1 MGNDNDTQE
10 KRKEE
15 EEKKKKEEEEQR
27 RMREKK
33 RKIKE
38 DEMKKASEN
47 GMKKKK
53 EEKEISY
60 KENNRKESKQLQPK
74 EVKKLDKKNESNQ
87 INNNNQKVF
96 NDNKNIKNMD
106 NNIQNINNN
115 INFRIERNN
124 AINVKHN
131 EKNEDINITQKYVN
145 ICLAN
150 KDNDNIKNEKN
161 ENKLSAIIFDNKNKT
176 RNKINEIEKEDK
188 EDNIDTNYYLKR
200 KNNIMFKSVYDSL
213 PKMTNNN
220 FMINNDKKNENEKE
234 FDNKMNF
241 QIKEDENSSKF
252 KINNNCINQIKN
264 NEQINA
270 NANEIIKEV
279 ERKINEIKI
288 VDNNI
293 FKEVENVR
301 SKENEN
307 NNNQNFNKK
316 IEENKININ
325 NNLNDNN
332 NHNHNIN
339 KIININ
345 EVINKPF
352 IDNNNSNYNTNN
364 LNRNDNLL
372 AFNEF
377 FRINFNLKTND
388 IYNLMIRTENEN
400 LENNEILENNKNIIN
415 NENQDDISNS
425 PNNFSVL
432 QNINIFNSIL
442 IILNNVSFV
451 IDYFSSNIDNIIQNY
466 KLNNDYCLTRIAY
479 YMNKYLWKTDGYLN
493 ISENH
498 IIEIYQNYIAHFCE
512 FNNINNS
519 IPQNYCYDPRNSGK
533 IYNSIYGMINSE
545 LSRVNGPK
553 MNTNYNMYDT
563 KLLRYLNNIN
573 KTCNSILSE
582 NFIGIYK
589 YQTYCDYCMQ
599 RVKSYG
605 FQYKYE
611 YDYQAFYEITFNLSD
626 INYYYKNSFQPT
638 QRNTGFNNNYN
649 INIERQNI
657 YLDQCFDYTYNK
669 QNKKALIEYCN
680 SCFLNRS
687 KSRYNLIYS
696 PPNILTLILTN
707 NEYNENCNFFFQ
719 DELNIKKYI
728 INSNN
733 NGVYLLIS
741 CLCRHANTG
750 NYICYCINPK
760 NSYWYSYSDEGIN
773 KVEEIDES
781 AIPLILFYQV
791 KSTICF
797 EYKNILIKNELN
809 SVCLNVQFKN
819 GIQPKNISF
828 YRESTIKRIIQ
839 KILSTINLI
848 GAKGKIYINGQS
860 AIEEEKLSK
869 YLQENNNVLF
879 VIYS

>member
-1 MGNDNDTQE
+1 MGNDNDTQN

-15 EEKKKKEEEEQR
+15 EER
-27 RMREKK
+27 RIREKK

-38 DEMKKASEN
+38 EEMKKESEN
-47 GMKKKK
+47 EMRKKN
-53 EEKEISY
+53 EEKKISN
-60 KENNRKESKQLQPK
+60 KENIRKEFKQLQLNEMEK
-74 EVKKLDKKNESNQ
+74 IDKKNEANQ
-87 INNNNQKVF
+87 ISNNNNNNQNVF

-106 NNIQNINNN
+106 NNIQNMNNNN
-115 INFRIERNN
+115 INFRTERSTT
-124 AINVKHN
+124 INVKYN
-131 EKNEDINITQKYVN
+131 KANEDLSITQRYIN
-145 ICLAN
+145 ICLKN
-150 KDNDNIKNEKN
+150 KDNDNIKKEKN
-161 ENKLSAIIFDNKNKT
+161 ENKQSVLLFDNKNKT
-176 RNKINEIEKEDK
+176 RNKINEIEKDKEEK
-188 EDNIDTNYYLKR
+188 EDNIDTNNYLNR
-200 KNNIMFKSVYDSL
+200 RNNILFKSVYDSL
-213 PKMTNNN
+213 PKMNNNN
-220 FMINNDKKNENEKE
+220 FMINNDKKIENENKKE
-234 FDNKMNF
+234 IDNKMNF
-241 QIKEDENSSKF
+241 QIKEDDNFTKII
-252 KINNNCINQIKN
+252 INNNNANQIEN
-264 NEQINA
+264 NEQINV
-270 NANEIIKEV
+270 NANENMKEV
-279 ERKINEIKI
+279 ERKINEIKM

-293 FKEVENVR
+293 IKEVENVR

-307 NNNQNFNKK
+307 NNNQN
-316 IEENKININ
+316 ININ
-325 NNLNDNN
+325 KYLNDNN
-332 NHNHNIN
+332 NDNLN
-339 KIININ
+339 KIIYNN
-345 EVINKPF
+345 EIINKPLND
-352 IDNNNSNYNTNN
+352 INNYNTNN
-364 LNRNDNLL
+364 LNKNDNLL
-372 AFNEF
+372 AYNEF
-377 FRINFNLKTND
+377 LRINFNLKTND
-388 IYNLMIRTENEN
+388 IYNLMVGSQYEN
-400 LENNEILENNKNIIN
+400 LENNNNEILENNENIIN

-425 PNNFSVL
+425 PNYFSVL
-432 QNINIFNSIL
+432 QNINIFNSVL

-466 KLNNDYCLTRIAY
+466 RLNNAYCLSKIAY

-498 IIEIYQNYIAHFCE
+498 IIEIYQDYIAHFCE

-519 IPQNYCYDPRNSGK
+519 MPQNYCYDPRNSKK
-533 IYNSIYGMINSE
+533 IYNSIYDMINSE
-545 LSRVNGPK
+545 LTGVNGPK
-553 MNTNYNMYDT
+553 MNNNYNIYDP
-563 KLLRYLNNIN
+563 KLLRYLNKIN

-582 NFIGIYK
+582 NFMGIFK

-605 FQYKYE
+605 FQYNYE
-611 YDYQAFYEITFNLSD
+611 YDYQSFYEITFNLSE

-638 QRNTGFNNNYN
+638 QRNTGFNYN
-649 INIERQNI
+649 FNTNIGRQNI
-657 YLDQCFDYTYNK
+657 HLDQCFDYTFNK

-707 NEYNENCNFFFQ
+707 NEYNENCNFIFQ

-773 KVEEIDES
+773 RVEEIDEC

-791 KSTICF
+791 KSMICF
-797 EYKNILIKNELN
+797 EYKNILIINELN
-809 SVCLNVQFKN
+809 SVYLNVQFNN
-819 GIQPKNISF
+819 GMQPKNISF
-828 YRESTIKRIIQ
+828 YRESTIKRVIE
-839 KILSTINLI
+839 KILSTINLL
-848 GAKGKIYINGQS
+848 GAKGKLYINGQS

-869 YLQENNNVLF
+869 YLQENNNVLL

>member
-1 MGNDNDTQE
+1 MGNDNDTQN

-15 EEKKKKEEEEQR
+15 EER
-27 RMREKK
+27 RIREKK

-38 DEMKKASEN
+38 EEMKKESEN
-47 GMKKKK
+47 EMRKKN
-53 EEKEISY
+53 EEKKISN
-60 KENNRKESKQLQPK
+60 KENIRKEFKQLQLNEMEK
-74 EVKKLDKKNESNQ
+74 IDKKNEANQ
-87 INNNNQKVF
+87 ISNNNNNNQNVF

-106 NNIQNINNN
+106 NNIQNMNNNN
-115 INFRIERNN
+115 INFRTERSTT
-124 AINVKHN
+124 INVKYN
-131 EKNEDINITQKYVN
+131 KANEDLSITQRYIN
-145 ICLAN
+145 ICLKN
-150 KDNDNIKNEKN
+150 KDNDNIKKEKN
-161 ENKLSAIIFDNKNKT
+161 ENKQSVLLFDNKNKT
-176 RNKINEIEKEDK
+176 RNKINEIEKDKEEK
-188 EDNIDTNYYLKR
+188 EDNIDTNNYLNR
-200 KNNIMFKSVYDSL
+200 RNNILFKSVYDSL
-213 PKMTNNN
+213 PKMNNNN
-220 FMINNDKKNENEKE
+220 FMINNDKKIENENKKE
-234 FDNKMNF
+234 IDNKMNF
-241 QIKEDENSSKF
+241 QIKEDDNFTKII
-252 KINNNCINQIKN
+252 INNNNANQIEN
-264 NEQINA
+264 NEQINV
-270 NANEIIKEV
+270 NANENMKEV
-279 ERKINEIKI
+279 ERKINEIKM

-293 FKEVENVR
+293 IKEVENVR

-307 NNNQNFNKK
+307 NNNQN
-316 IEENKININ
+316 ININ
-325 NNLNDNN
+325 KYLNDNN
-332 NHNHNIN
+332 NDNLN
-339 KIININ
+339 KIIYNN
-345 EVINKPF
+345 EIINKPLND
-352 IDNNNSNYNTNN
+352 INNYNTNN
-364 LNRNDNLL
+364 LNKNDNLL
-372 AFNEF
+372 AYNEF
-377 FRINFNLKTND
+377 LRINFNLKTND
-388 IYNLMIRTENEN
+388 IYNLMVGSQYEN
-400 LENNEILENNKNIIN
+400 LENNNNEILENNENIIN

-425 PNNFSVL
+425 PNYFSVL
-432 QNINIFNSIL
+432 QNINIFNSVL

-466 KLNNDYCLTRIAY
+466 RLNNAYCLSKIAY

-498 IIEIYQNYIAHFCE
+498 IIEIYQDYIAHFCE

-519 IPQNYCYDPRNSGK
+519 MPQNYCYDPRNSKK
-533 IYNSIYGMINSE
+533 IYNSIYDMINSE
-545 LSRVNGPK
+545 LTGVNGPK
-553 MNTNYNMYDT
+553 MNNNYNIYDP
-563 KLLRYLNNIN
+563 KLLRYLNKIN

-582 NFIGIYK
+582 NFMGIFK

-605 FQYKYE
+605 FQYNYE
-611 YDYQAFYEITFNLSD
+611 YDYQSFYEITFNLSE

-638 QRNTGFNNNYN
+638 QRNTGFNYN
-649 INIERQNI
+649 FNTNIGRQNI
-657 YLDQCFDYTYNK
+657 HLDQCFDYTFNK

-707 NEYNENCNFFFQ
+707 NEYNENCNFIFQ

-773 KVEEIDES
+773 RVEEIDES

-791 KSTICF
+791 KSMICF
-797 EYKNILIKNELN
+797 EYKNILIINELN
-809 SVCLNVQFKN
+809 SVYLNVQFNN
-819 GIQPKNISF
+819 GMQPKNISF
-828 YRESTIKRIIQ
+828 YRESTIKRVIE
-839 KILSTINLI
+839 KILSTINLL
-848 GAKGKIYINGQS
+848 GAKGKLYINGQS

-869 YLQENNNVLF
+869 YLQENNNVLL